1 MINALKTERDVS
13 VRQRAV
19 DLLYAMCDRSNSEDI
34 VLEMLTYLET
44 ADYSIREEMVLK
56 VAILAEKYATDY
68 KWYVDVILNLIRLAG
83 DYVSEEVWYRYVILQ
98 YCQFHDKKPFIL
110 ILFYYYRV
118 IQIVINRED
127 VQGYAAKTV
136 FEALQAPACHEN
148 MVKVSIKVET
158 RKNSRKYKNIFQ
170 FHELFLLL
178 LRI

>member
-98 YCQFHDKKPFIL
+98 YCQFHGKYHLHINFFIIITESSKLSSIAKMSKAMLPKPCL
-110 ILFYYYRV
+110 KLFKHQLV
-118 IQIVINRED
+118 MKIWS
-127 VQGYAAKTV
+127 K
-136 FEALQAPACHEN
+136 
-148 MVKVSIKVET
+148 
-158 RKNSRKYKNIFQ
+158 
-170 FHELFLLL
+170 
-178 LRI
+178 

>member
-98 YCQFHDKKPFIL
+98 YCQFHDKNHL
-110 ILFYYYRV
+110 Y
-118 IQIVINRED
+118 
-127 VQGYAAKTV
+127 
-136 FEALQAPACHEN
+136 
-148 MVKVSIKVET
+148 
-158 RKNSRKYKNIFQ
+158 
-170 FHELFLLL
+170 
-178 LRI
+178 